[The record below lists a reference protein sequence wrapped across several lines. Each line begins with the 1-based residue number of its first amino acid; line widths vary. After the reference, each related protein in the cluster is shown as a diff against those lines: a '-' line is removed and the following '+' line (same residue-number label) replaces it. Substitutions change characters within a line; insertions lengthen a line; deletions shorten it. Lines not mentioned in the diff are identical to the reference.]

1 MNKSY
6 SRDIQV
12 LGHILKNQMN
22 IRDAVNR
29 LGCDFSQ
36 ASTKSIIN
44 DKLAFD
50 ACSMYMAQIG
60 EHTQT

>member
-22 IRDAVNR
+22 IRDTVKR

-36 ASTKSIIN
+36 AGSKSIVN

-50 ACSMYMAQIG
+50 KRKKHKYPPRLFSR
-60 EHTQT
+60 